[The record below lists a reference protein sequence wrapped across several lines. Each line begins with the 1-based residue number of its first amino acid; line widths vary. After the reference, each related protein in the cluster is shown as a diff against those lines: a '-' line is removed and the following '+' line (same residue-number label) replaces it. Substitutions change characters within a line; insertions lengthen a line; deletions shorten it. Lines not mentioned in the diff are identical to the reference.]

1 MGAQDRL
8 EAHAADVLS
17 QHATDMPT
25 AVDAYYK
32 LLKDEP
38 ALLFTLMGER
48 AIKGEINI
56 YLADIVAGRI
66 SLPRLELA
74 SSRR

>member
-1 MGAQDRL
+1 MAAQDRL
-8 EAHAADVLS
+8 EAHAAEILAK
-17 QHATDMPT
+17 HATDMPD
-25 AVDAYYK
+25 AVDACYQ
-32 LLKDEP
+32 LLEAEP

-66 SLPRLELA
+66 SLP
-74 SSRR
+74 

>member
-1 MGAQDRL
+1 MAAEDALQ
-8 EAHAADVLS
+8 AHATEILAE
-17 QHATDMPT
+17 HATDMPV

-32 LLKDEP
+32 LLEAEP

-66 SLPRLELA
+66 SLL
-74 SSRR
+74 